1 MKIFGIGIDIV
12 NINRFKASLKKNRK
26 IQLRIFSKYEL
37 ILSKKKFNKDLFL
50 AKRFAAKEAFSK
62 ALGTG
67 ISKGINFNEIVVT
80 NNTKGKPEIL
90 VSGKSN
96 KIVQKILKKKKFKV
110 FISLSDD
117 KPSAVA
123 IVIIA
128 L

>member
-12 NINRFKASLKKNRK
+12 NINRFKTSLKKNRK
-26 IQLRIFSKYEL
+26 IQLRIFSKHEL

-80 NNTKGKPEIL
+80 NNTKGKPKIL
-90 VSGKSN
+90 LSGKSN
-96 KIVQKILKKKKFKV
+96 KIVQKILKKKK
-110 FISLSDD
+110 I
-117 KPSAVA
+117 
-123 IVIIA
+123 
-128 L
+128 

>member
-12 NINRFKASLKKNRK
+12 NINRFKTSLKKNRK
-26 IQLRIFSKYEL
+26 IQLRIFSKHEL

-80 NNTKGKPEIL
+80 NNTKGKPKIL
-90 VSGKSN
+90 LSGKSN